1 MKKLFCIFS
10 AVLLAFSLVSCGS
23 EPAPALEDVRDEFV
37 ALIESSYEI
46 NEILFGDG
54 IPVYK
59 RDGSDEETSFYNGL
73 GSELDGYELVKED
86 YKYQMIEQI
95 EQAARAVYTEEYLA
109 PVLQIA
115 TEGLAD
121 EVMGVTPA
129 RFFEWQGYLYQ
140 NMNLNAIIDGT
151 RKYNFDSMKMVEPS
165 TADYVN
171 IQLES
176 ELDGESLTVT
186 LAFKKCENGWR
197 LDTPTY

>member
-1 MKKLFCIFS
+1 M
-10 AVLLAFSLVSCGS
+10 AFSLVSCGS

-46 NEILFGDG
+46 NKILFGDG

-176 ELDGESLTVT
+176 ELDSESLTVT

>member
-1 MKKLFCIFS
+1 MKRIFCIFS
-10 AVLLAFSLVSCGS
+10 AVLLVFSLISCGS
-23 EPAPALEDVRDEFV
+23 SPAPALEDVKAELV
-37 ALIESSYEI
+37 ALVEASYEI

-59 RDGSDEETSFYNGL
+59 RDGSEEEKGFYNSL

-95 EQAARAVYTEEYLA
+95 EQAARAVYTEEYLL
-109 PVLQIA
+109 PVLKVA

-121 EVMGVTPA
+121 EVTGVTPA
-129 RFFEWQGYLYQ
+129 RFLEWQGYLYQ

-151 RKYNFDSMKMVEPS
+151 RKYNFESMKIVEPS

-171 IQLES
+171 IELES
-176 ELDGESLTVT
+176 ELEGESLTVI